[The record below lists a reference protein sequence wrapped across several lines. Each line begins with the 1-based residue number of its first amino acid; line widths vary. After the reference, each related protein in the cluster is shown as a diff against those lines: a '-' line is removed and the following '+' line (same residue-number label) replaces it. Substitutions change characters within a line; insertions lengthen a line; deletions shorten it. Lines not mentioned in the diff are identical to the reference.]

1 MMDDRPKSATETF
14 ERRSEA
20 DAIKILGDFGAVG
33 GLETLVG
40 NGDDAAVF
48 RSSSSLV
55 FCVDALVEGQDFR
68 RDWATFSDIGWKLG
82 ATNLS
87 DLAAMGATPLMGFL
101 TLGLPDDVSEAD
113 LEALRQGLE
122 DVWHPHGQIHIAGGD
137 LSRTTGPLW
146 ASLNLVGQMSAEEPM
161 RRCSVKESDLICVSG
176 VLGEAAAGLH
186 QLESGMRADLPDFRQ
201 AQLRPTPRVSLGT
214 TLARSGL
221 VKSAIDLSD
230 GLLVDIRRLVGSE
243 YGATLSASKLPVRD
257 ELKVAYPTDWLDWA
271 LKGGEDFELIFC
283 VARDNLAALEALE
296 GIEQFTVIGEVKND
310 KRLFVD
316 DEEMV
321 GPLGFDHFQ
330 SGNDGQD

>member
-14 ERRSEA
+14 EHRSEA

-55 FCVDALVEGQDFR
+55 FCVDALVEGEDFR
-68 RDWATFSDIGWKLG
+68 RSWATFSDIGWKLC

-113 LEALRQGLE
+113 LQALRRGLE
-122 DVWHPHGQIHIAGGD
+122 DVWCPHGQIHIAGGD

-146 ASLNLVGQMSAEEPM
+146 ASLHLVGQMSAEEPM
-161 RRCSVKESDLICVSG
+161 RRCSVKDGDLICVSG

-186 QLESGMRADLPDFRQ
+186 QLESGMRADFQTLDMLNCDRPRGYHLE
-201 AQLRPTPRVSLGT
+201 QLSPAAVS
-214 TLARSGL
+214 
-221 VKSAIDLSD
+221 
-230 GLLVDIRRLVGSE
+230 
-243 YGATLSASKLPVRD
+243 
-257 ELKVAYPTDWLDWA
+257 
-271 LKGGEDFELIFC
+271 
-283 VARDNLAALEALE
+283 
-296 GIEQFTVIGEVKND
+296 
-310 KRLFVD
+310 
-316 DEEMV
+316 
-321 GPLGFDHFQ
+321 
-330 SGNDGQD
+330 